1 MILASNGI
9 DMGPWIH
16 AFYAGLLR
24 GVILVWPMWVALGLF
39 VAGCLVLGTFRRVFR
54 EPAQSRRGYRSR
66 RRW

>member
-1 MILASNGI
+1 MILAGSGY

-39 VAGCLVLGTFRRVFR
+39 VAGCLALGTFRRIFR
-54 EPAQSRRGYRSR
+54 EPARSRHYRPR